1 MKSRKRYQL
10 DKVTVEP
17 AGSRDSS
24 WTFAGDAV
32 RGTEHSYLVVDG
44 NFPSRNIWEFIVR
57 VPATR
62 DGRVEV
68 RPRTAPAVKAWAELP
83 DRSLTFSRATR
94 GAARGKWYC
103 QVALADATGEKSK
116 SVVRTD
122 ERDEL
127 PAWFEPLKGRM
138 RRKEVVKPTKGTDGN
153 SLVILIPAD
162 DHAFMIRLFF
172 ATKVWILKERV
183 VVGAD

>member
-32 RGTEHSYLVVDG
+32 RGVEHSYLVVDG

-57 VPATR
+57 VPAAR